1 MKKILSDSQ
10 IGILRERGVI
20 SQSEVAFRSGD
31 LVVAEDVVTRQRR
44 IVENADKVLSESKR
58 LLKG

>member
-10 IGILRERGVI
+10 IGILRDSGII